1 LAVQPG
7 VHVYTGAHLLVGQLN
22 PERRRLSDHLN
33 DPNTNFVELDQAVWY
48 DLLSDDGPPVAAG
61 HVTIRKEIIQ
71 VVVPQEPA
79 DPHAPSRVQTQQITL
94 TLAYPLL
101 TVSGAVFR
109 RPGDPNTLMQL
120 FAQQGRQFVPVGS
133 AVVRFLPNNRFDTTL
148 PLVLVNARQI
158 NYWWAS
164 QP

>member
-7 VHVYTGAHLLVGQLN
+7 VHVYTGAHLIVGQLN
-22 PERRRLSDHLN
+22 PGRRRLSDHLN
-33 DPNTNFVELDQAVWY
+33 DPNTNFVELDQASWY

-79 DPHAPSRVQTQQITL
+79 DPHAPARVQTQQVTL

-158 NYWWAS
+158 NY
-164 QP
+164 